1 MLYLLV
7 LSCRDIK
14 VEYDYV
20 VRDVKVVIFIETQT
34 LLRKFGL
41 WSFQKELKLILQIGL
56 IEFLQVNSELSKR
69 ARKIQGQKHN
79 GFFLKDSLKGHLL
92 PQPE

>member
-1 MLYLLV
+1 MLFLLV

-14 VEYDYV
+14 VEYDNV
-20 VRDVKVVIFIETQT
+20 ERDVKVVNFIETQT

-56 IEFLQVNSELSKR
+56 I
-69 ARKIQGQKHN
+69 
-79 GFFLKDSLKGHLL
+79 
-92 PQPE
+92 